1 MTIALG
7 HIVCFGDSLTAG
19 FQSPTA
25 GNPQGIETPYG
36 HVLQELAGSAV
47 RVSVSGICG
56 ELTGEMAMRFR
67 AAVLNHQPTYVVILG
82 GTNDL
87 GWNAAPADIMR
98 NLLKMYELAA
108 AAGIKPVPV
117 TVPSIRVGEDLCS
130 EEGRQWFAEHLDR
143 RRQLNG
149 LILRYAES
157 KRLAAFDLFSATAE
171 PETQQLAA
179 RYSNDGL
186 HLTTAGYRLFA
197 ERLYQEVFA
206 VAPGIGCDE
215 RKS

>member
-1 MTIALG
+1 MMTSS

-19 FQSPTA
+19 FQSPTPD
-25 GNPQGIETPYG
+25 NPQGIETPYG
-36 HVLQELAGSAV
+36 RFLQELAGPAV
-47 RVSVSGICG
+47 RVSVSGVCG

-67 AAVLNHQPTYVVILG
+67 LAVLVHQPTHVVILG

-87 GWNAAPADIMR
+87 GWNAIPADIMR

-108 AAGIKPVPV
+108 AAGITPVPV
-117 TVPSIRVGEDLCS
+117 TIPSIRVGDDLHS
-130 EEGRQWFAEHLDR
+130 DEGRRWFSEHLDR
-143 RRQLNG
+143 RQQLNG

-157 KRLAAFDLFSATAE
+157 KRLAAFDLFAATIE

-186 HLTTAGYRLFA
+186 HLTTAGYRLVA
-197 ERLYQEVFA
+197 EGLYRHVFA
-206 VAPGIGCDE
+206 ATRTSGL
-215 RKS
+215 

>member
-1 MTIALG
+1 MMTAVN

-25 GNPQGIETPYG
+25 DNPLGAETPYG
-36 HVLQELAGSAV
+36 QFLQELTGPTV

-67 AAVLNHQPTYVVILG
+67 SAVLNHQPTHVVILG

-87 GWNAAPADIMR
+87 GWNALPPDIMR

-108 AAGIKPVPV
+108 AAGIQPVPV
-117 TVPSIRVGEDLCS
+117 TVPSIRVGDDLRS
-130 EEGRQWFAEHLDR
+130 AEGRRWFAEHLDR
-143 RRQLNG
+143 RCQLNG

-157 KRLAAFDLFSATAE
+157 KRMTAFDLFSATAE
-171 PETQQLAA
+171 PETRQLAA
-179 RYSNDGL
+179 EYSNDGL
-186 HLTTAGYRLFA
+186 HLTTAGYRLIA
-197 ERLYQEVFA
+197 ERLYRDVLTCPSNE
-206 VAPGIGCDE
+206 
-215 RKS
+215 S

>member
-1 MTIALG
+1 MTIDQS

-19 FQSPTA
+19 FQSPTL
-25 GNPQGIETPYG
+25 GNPQGTETPYG
-36 HVLQELAGSAV
+36 RFLQELLGPAV

-67 AAVLNHQPTYVVILG
+67 SAVLVHQPTYVVILG

-98 NLLKMYELAA
+98 NLLKMYELAV
-108 AAGIKPVPV
+108 AAGVKPVPV
-117 TVPSIRVGEDLCS
+117 TVPSIRVGEDLRN
-130 EEGRQWFAEHLDR
+130 EDGRRWFEEHLDR
-143 RRQLNG
+143 RSELNG

-157 KRLAAFDLFSATAE
+157 KRLAAFDLFAATAE

-186 HLTTAGYRLFA
+186 HLTTAGYRLMA
-197 ERLYQEVFA
+197 ERLYHEVFVTLSA
-206 VAPGIGCDE
+206 GG
-215 RKS
+215 S

>member
-1 MTIALG
+1 MMIPSS

-25 GNPQGIETPYG
+25 DNPLGIETPYG
-36 HVLQELAGSAV
+36 RFLQELTGSSA

-67 AAVLNHQPTYVVILG
+67 SAVLAHQPTHVVILG

-87 GWNAAPADIMR
+87 GWNALPADIMR

-117 TVPSIRVGEDLCS
+117 TVPSIRVGDDLRG
-130 EEGRQWFAEHLDR
+130 EEARRWFAEHLDR
-143 RRQLNG
+143 RCQLNE

-157 KRLAAFDLFSATAE
+157 KRLAAFDLFAATTE
-171 PETQQLAA
+171 PETRQLAA
-179 RYSNDGL
+179 EYSNDGL
-186 HLTTAGYRLFA
+186 HLTTAGYRLIA
-197 ERLYQEVFA
+197 ERLYRDVFTA
-206 VAPGIGCDE
+206 GPAS
-215 RKS
+215 RS